1 MKNKENLK
9 KFLVI
14 TIAIFI
20 IYLILLVI
28 LNIRQTH
35 IYNANVNITLNNI
48 ITNIKENY
56 PEVDVNKIV
65 EILNKESLNK
75 EDILKQYGIDI
86 SKDFSVVANE
96 KEYRIFLILQILIL
110 LLLLLSI
117 IFILIK
123 YNKKQN
129 KKIAEITNYI
139 KEINNG
145 NYSLDIN
152 DNNEDELSILKN
164 ELYKITVMLKEQSE
178 NSFNDKMQLKKSLED
193 ISHQLKTPLTSIT
206 IMLDNLQDNPNMDL
220 NTRNDFLKSIS
231 REITNINSFVQV
243 LLKLSKFDVNA
254 IKFDREKVSLW
265 NIVKEAEQK
274 ISVICDLKNVEIIN
288 KNIDL
293 AKKSKIVC
301 DYKWQVEAITN
312 ILKNCVEYSSNN
324 TKIIVSYE
332 NNPIYSE
339 INIQDFGVGMDENDV
354 KHIFERFYK
363 GKNSNTESIGIGM
376 ALAKTIIE
384 KDNGYILVESKI
396 NKGTKFSIRYLK
408 TS

>member
-86 SKDFSVVANE
+86 SKDFSVAANE

-123 YNKKQN
+123 
-129 KKIAEITNYI
+129 
-139 KEINNG
+139 
-145 NYSLDIN
+145 
-152 DNNEDELSILKN
+152 
-164 ELYKITVMLKEQSE
+164 
-178 NSFNDKMQLKKSLED
+178 
-193 ISHQLKTPLTSIT
+193 
-206 IMLDNLQDNPNMDL
+206 
-220 NTRNDFLKSIS
+220 
-231 REITNINSFVQV
+231 
-243 LLKLSKFDVNA
+243 
-254 IKFDREKVSLW
+254 
-265 NIVKEAEQK
+265 
-274 ISVICDLKNVEIIN
+274 
-288 KNIDL
+288 
-293 AKKSKIVC
+293 
-301 DYKWQVEAITN
+301 
-312 ILKNCVEYSSNN
+312 
-324 TKIIVSYE
+324 
-332 NNPIYSE
+332 
-339 INIQDFGVGMDENDV
+339 
-354 KHIFERFYK
+354 
-363 GKNSNTESIGIGM
+363 
-376 ALAKTIIE
+376 
-384 KDNGYILVESKI
+384 
-396 NKGTKFSIRYLK
+396 
-408 TS
+408 

>member
-1 MKNKENLK
+1 
-9 KFLVI
+9 
-14 TIAIFI
+14 
-20 IYLILLVI
+20 
-28 LNIRQTH
+28 
-35 IYNANVNITLNNI
+35 
-48 ITNIKENY
+48 
-56 PEVDVNKIV
+56 
-65 EILNKESLNK
+65 
-75 EDILKQYGIDI
+75 
-86 SKDFSVVANE
+86 
-96 KEYRIFLILQILIL
+96 
-110 LLLLLSI
+110 
-117 IFILIK
+117 
-123 YNKKQN
+123 
-129 KKIAEITNYI
+129 
-139 KEINNG
+139 
-145 NYSLDIN
+145 
-152 DNNEDELSILKN
+152 
-164 ELYKITVMLKEQSE
+164 
-178 NSFNDKMQLKKSLED
+178 
-193 ISHQLKTPLTSIT
+193 
-206 IMLDNLQDNPNMDL
+206 MDL

>member
-86 SKDFSVVANE
+86 SKDFSVAANE

-164 ELYKITVMLKEQSE
+164 ELYKITVMLKEESE

-254 IKFDREKVSLW
+254 IRFDREKVSLW

-396 NKGTKFSIRYLK
+396 SKGTKFSIRYLK